1 MSMVMNVVIKMVHAT
16 HRILCQAVRAGDVG
30 SIPNADLVREVR
42 VVLDGLFVPDLHH
55 KMSAA
60 KAAWSEIQFVLPAHP
75 LERPDV
81 GR

>member
-1 MSMVMNVVIKMVHAT
+1 MVMSMVMNVVIKMVHAT

-55 KMSAA
+55 KMLAA
-60 KAAWSEIQFVLPAHP
+60 KVA
-75 LERPDV
+75 
-81 GR
+81 